1 MSTRR
6 LSNDIARVVR
16 GLLAERRVT
25 VQEFAATIGHP
36 NSSVA
41 RWINQG
47 GKFNTDVLEDI
58 AEGLSMDVADLVQLA
73 RITRSTSDAERA
85 DLLRAVERHNPPA
98 PPVPPITNDNPG
110 QTGT

>member
-1 MSTRR
+1 MSTSR
-6 LSNDIARVVR
+6 LSKDIARVVR

-47 GKFNTDVLEDI
+47 GKFNTDILEDI
-58 AEGLSMDVADLVQLA
+58 ATGLGLDPADLVMLA
-73 RITRSTSDAERA
+73 RATSRVTDAERA
-85 DLLRAVERHNPPA
+85 DLLRAVERMTPRTPPA
-98 PPVPPITNDNPG
+98 PPITNDNPG